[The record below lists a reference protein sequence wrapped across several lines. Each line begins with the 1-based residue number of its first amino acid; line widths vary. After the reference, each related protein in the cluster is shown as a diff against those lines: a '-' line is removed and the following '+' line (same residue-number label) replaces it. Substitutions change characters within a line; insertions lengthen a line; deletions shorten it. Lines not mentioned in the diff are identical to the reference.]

1 MTFLL
6 SLVTVAGAS
15 GGVMTSDCSFLD
27 LSHHLPAMAIDG
39 SWGGAA
45 GRSH

>member
-15 GGVMTSDCSFLD
+15 DGVMTSDCSFLD
-27 LSHHLPAMAIDG
+27 LSHHLPAIDG
-39 SWGGAA
+39 SWGG
-45 GRSH
+45 GRS